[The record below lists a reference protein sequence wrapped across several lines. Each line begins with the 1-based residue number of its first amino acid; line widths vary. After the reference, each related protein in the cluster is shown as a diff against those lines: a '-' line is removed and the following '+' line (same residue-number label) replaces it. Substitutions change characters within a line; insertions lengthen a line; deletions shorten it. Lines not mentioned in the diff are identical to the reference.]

1 MNHHHARIYT
11 LSAFAL
17 GLLAA
22 LWVAYGYLGGS
33 LLALAVTLVILV
45 VYLFGALEMR
55 RFQRHTEALAAALAQ
70 IPDDLGHLGEWLQQ
84 VPAALRNPVRLR
96 IEGERVALPGP
107 QLAPYLV
114 GLLVLLGMLGTFLGM
129 VVTLNGAVLA
139 LESTTDLH
147 TIRAAL
153 AAPVKGLGVA
163 FGTSVAGVAT
173 SAMLG
178 LVSALC
184 RRERQKVG
192 QLLDSR
198 IAGVLRDFSLT
209 HQRQE
214 TFKALQAQSQSLPEL
229 VGKLDTLLVQMSEQQ
244 RQLGERL
251 LSGQERFHAEAK
263 TLYTDLAQSVDQSL
277 KASLRDSASV
287 AAETIQPVVTATMG
301 RIADENQR
309 LHDRLFG
316 SVHGQ
321 LSEAAGHFAHTAG
334 ELGSQWQAALAEQ
347 RQLAASQ
354 QAAQQASLDAYARH
368 LEQHAGS
375 LLSTLAEQQ
384 EQLQS
389 GAAQAQAE
397 LLADTRAQQQQ
408 LAERLGD
415 QFATLS
421 QRLEQSVEQ
430 IAATFDGRSAALL
443 DSVGSAHAALD
454 STTAER
460 QQQLAASLDQHLRA
474 LSSHLDATV
483 SQLAAHWQTAQAA
496 QSEDHTRNR
505 EQLATT
511 LLAFSSRFGEQA
523 EALLAAVASGQRS
536 LKDELAARH
545 GALIEHGQ
553 AQQLALGEQIARQ
566 LAGIGE
572 HFAATAEQVSNTWNS
587 ALGKHVEASERLCSA
602 LDQTQHGLAASFAER
617 SAGLL
622 GELRATQAA
631 WQQDWAA
638 GEASRQQQLTAAVG
652 QLAEQL
658 AGQWQQHA
666 EAARAQQQQLT
677 HTLGET
683 TQQLIAATR
692 AQSESTIGEVTRLM
706 QTAAEAPKAAAEVI
720 GQLRQELSASIARD
734 NSLLAERTRI
744 METLS
749 SLLDAINHASTE
761 QRAAIDALVGS
772 AAGLLE
778 RSGQQFAAQVGNEAG
793 KLVEIGAG
801 IAGGALEVA
810 SLGAAFDSAVNR
822 FAESNDKMM
831 GTLQRIEGAL
841 AKSLTRSDEQLAY
854 YVAQAREIID
864 LSILS
869 QKKMVDDLQRVAA
882 AAPTATAEA

>member
-1 MNHHHARIYT
+1 MNRNYA
-11 LSAFAL
+11 LSAFVL

-22 LWVAYGYLGGS
+22 LWVAAGYLGGS
-33 LLALAVTLVILV
+33 LLALAVTLVILA
-45 VYLFGALEMR
+45 VYLAGALEMR
-55 RFQRHTEALAAALAQ
+55 RFQRQTEGLATALEN

-84 VPAALRNPVRLR
+84 VPAALRNTVRLR

-107 QLAPYLV
+107 HLAPYLV

-139 LESTTDLH
+139 LESTTDLQ

-178 LVSALC
+178 LISALC
-184 RRERQKVG
+184 RRDRQKVG

-263 TLYTDLAQSVDQSL
+263 TLYTELAHSVDQSL
-277 KASLRDSASV
+277 KTSLRDSASV
-287 AAETIQPVVTATMG
+287 AAETIQPVVAATMG

-309 LHDRLFG
+309 LHERLFG

-321 LSEAAGHFAHTAG
+321 LGEAAERFAQTAG
-334 ELGSQWQAALAEQ
+334 ELGQQWQAALA
-347 RQLAASQ
+347 RQEAGAASQ
-354 QAAQQASLDAYARH
+354 QAANQASLDAYSEN
-368 LEQHAGS
+368 LERRAGT
-375 LLSTLAEQQ
+375 LLASLAEQQ
-384 EQLQS
+384 QQWQRDS
-389 GAAQAQAE
+389 AQAQAE
-397 LLADTRAQQQQ
+397 LLAASREQQQA
-408 LAERLGD
+408 LAERLGER
-415 QFATLS
+415 FAALS
-421 QRLEQSVEQ
+421 DGLERSVEQ
-430 IAATFDGRSAALL
+430 IVASFAGRSAALL
-443 DSVGSAHAALD
+443 DSVGSAHAALA
-454 STTAER
+454 STAAER
-460 QQQLAASLDQHLRA
+460 QQQLAASLDRHLSA
-474 LSSHLDATV
+474 LSSHLDTTV
-483 SQLAAHWQTAQAA
+483 SQLANHWQTALAA
-496 QSEDHTRNR
+496 QSEDHTHNR

-511 LLAFSSRFGEQA
+511 LLAFSSRFGQQA
-523 EALLAAVASGQRS
+523 EALLAAVASSQRA
-536 LKDELAARH
+536 LKDELLARH
-545 GALIEHGQ
+545 GALIDSGQ
-553 AQQLALGEQIARQ
+553 AQQLALGEQIAGQ

-572 HFAATAEQVSNTWNS
+572 HFAATAAQVSNTWNS
-587 ALGKHVEASERLCSA
+587 ALERHVAASDRLCAS
-602 LDQTQHGLAASFAER
+602 LDQTQSALAASFAER
-617 SAGLL
+617 CAALL
-622 GELRATQAA
+622 GELQNQQAT

-638 GEASRQQQLTAAVG
+638 GEASRQQQISAAIG
-652 QLAEQL
+652 QLAGQL
-658 AGQWQQHA
+658 AGQWESHG
-666 EAARAQQQQLT
+666 ETARQQQLQLT
-677 HTLGET
+677 QTLDAT
-683 TQQLIAATR
+683 AQRLIAATQ
-692 AQSESTIGEVTRLM
+692 AQSETTIGEVTRLM

-761 QRAAIDALVGS
+761 QRTAIDGLVS
-772 AAGLLE
+772 AAAGLLE
-778 RSGQQFAAQVGNEAG
+778 RSGQQFAAQVGSEAG

-831 GTLQRIEGAL
+831 STLQRIEGAL

-869 QKKMVDDLQRVAA
+869 QKKMVDDLQRVASGTA
-882 AAPTATAEA
+882 ALNAEA